1 MTKRVGS
8 GVYRALGRRGEIRSA
23 AAGVV
28 ALAGLAL
35 GGCGMS
41 FQIASLVPDDGPETT
56 SGVRVK
62 AVSPLSPELG
72 AEDWRRAKGALA
84 LALDPQGS
92 GASVSWDNPD
102 SAMKGT
108 FKPLGGPFVKND
120 EICRL
125 FHATVTGPTSP
136 VSVRGTGCRH
146 SGGDWSITDVKP
158 WKKPA

>member
-1 MTKRVGS
+1 L
-8 GVYRALGRRGEIRSA
+8 A
-23 AAGVV
+23 

-41 FQIASLVPDDGPETT
+41 FPIASLVPDDGPETT

-92 GASVSWDNPD
+92 GAAVSWDNPD
-102 SAMKGT
+102 SKLKGT
-108 FKPLGGPFVKND
+108 FTPLGGPFVRND
-120 EICRL
+120 EICRA
-125 FHATVTGPTSP
+125 FQATITGRPSNI
-136 VSVRGTGCRH
+136 SVNGTGCRP
-146 SGGDWSITDVKP
+146 SGGDWSIKDLKP
-158 WKKPA
+158 SKKTA